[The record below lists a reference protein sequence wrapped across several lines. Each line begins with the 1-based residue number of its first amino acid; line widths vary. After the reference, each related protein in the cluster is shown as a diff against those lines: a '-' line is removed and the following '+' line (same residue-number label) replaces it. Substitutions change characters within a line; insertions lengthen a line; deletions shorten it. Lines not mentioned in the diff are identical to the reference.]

1 MEVYEFKKN
10 FLTRLLETTSVL
22 NGGGT
27 NIPASAIRSEWI
39 NLVEVAVEPTGWQA
53 LWKASRPVCEQLGVK
68 YPLVVLGTVDQVLF
82 DELKAS
88 FLIEAIQD
96 DDVQLPEEQ
105 ITVDLEELWP
115 LREQNNPALNV
126 NITAECIDKLR
137 FFYQHLWMPWDN
149 DTEDEHGWI
158 DKHLES
164 RIRFCHDLK
173 NKTMSRQLSS
183 HALALLAEARYIQR
197 KRTFIEQEL
206 SEAVGEEEEEEE
218 DNEASILKDDR
229 SGELLQ
235 LNLRL
240 NTIKNEINILENPVM
255 RNVFEK
261 VRFGAI
267 KDGKG
272 SAALMAYIVTQAVPI
287 DEQLTYL
294 QRVKTLIEPKLSV
307 KMCDSLQ
314 HALDHCSPDSA
325 IYLPPATRQD
335 IKFLEYLNSDGS
347 FRGVSDVSFVEDFD
361 KASKM
366 NPTIASKNDDSVLL
380 TIDGDFTLENI
391 QLDCSNVRTGVVI
404 KKGNIV
410 FRNCCFTGDP
420 NSSTKQ
426 GIVIFGNC
434 TITFDRCLIKEF
446 STGIYSN
453 HDCTINL
460 INSTISHCMTG
471 LETLDQCQIAFRS
484 TSVTHCTLYGVLLE
498 DFNDDGAVDR
508 TGSGAGGGSQ
518 VYEDYNTIERQ
529 EFTFEGGCE
538 FRDNAKGN
546 FVIRKGFS
554 ERFNSSCFVDE
565 DESQLHDMEDG
576 LEESVCNTTNVSFCD
591 DYLEASKL
599 SSTKHIVPPAMD
611 KSDREEQSASDTGV
625 SGSLSQSEDD
635 LSATGYHENSTQIVR
650 DVERSSVRDVKKSEQ
665 SSESDDCDESEA
677 RKATSSYSN
686 TYLKPRNMAQNPPEE
701 GFDQAEFEDDELG
714 EVQIETSSGRK
725 RLFSKE
731 LRCMMYGF
739 GDDQNPYTESVDLLE
754 DLVVEFITEMTHRAM
769 EIGRTGRVQVEDIV
783 FLVRKNSRKYAR
795 VKDLLTMNEEL
806 KRARKAFDEIKYAGA
821 EAKIK

>member
-1 MEVYEFKKN
+1 MEVYEFNKN
-10 FLTRLLETTSVL
+10 FLTRLLETTNVL
-22 NGGGT
+22 NGGGA

-39 NLVEVAVEPTGWQA
+39 NFVEVAVEPTGWQA

-82 DELKAS
+82 DELKAV
-88 FLIEAIQD
+88 FLIEAILD
-96 DDVQLPEEQ
+96 DDVQLPEEHL
-105 ITVDLEELWP
+105 TVQLEELWP

-137 FFYQHLWMPWDN
+137 FFYQHLWMPWDS
-149 DTEDEHGWI
+149 DTEDEHSWI
-158 DKHLES
+158 EKHLES

-173 NKTMSRQLSS
+173 NKAMSRQLSS
-183 HALALLAEARYIQR
+183 HAMALLAEARYIQR
-197 KRTFIEQEL
+197 KREYIEQEL
-206 SEAVGEEEEEEE
+206 SEEDEQEEE
-218 DNEASILKDDR
+218 DEDNETSILKDNR

-240 NTIKNEINILENPVM
+240 NTIKNEINVLENPVW
-255 RNVFEK
+255 RSVFEK
-261 VRFGAI
+261 VRFGSAKT
-267 KDGKG
+267 KD
-272 SAALMAYIVTQAVPI
+272 SSLMAYIVTKAVPM

-294 QRVKTLIEPKLSV
+294 QSAKEMMDPKIAV

-325 IYLPPATRQD
+325 IYLPPGTRQD
-335 IKFLEYLNSDGS
+335 IKFLEYLNSGGS
-347 FRGVSDVSFVEDFD
+347 FRGVSSASFVGDFVQ
-361 KASKM
+361 ASSV
-366 NPTIASKNDDSVLL
+366 NPTIVSKNDDSVLL

-404 KKGNIV
+404 KKGNII
-410 FRNCCFTGDP
+410 FRNCCFKGDSS
-420 NSSTKQ
+420 SSTKQ

-434 TITFDRCLIKEF
+434 NITFDRCLIKEF
-446 STGIYSN
+446 SSGVYSN

-460 INSTISHCMTG
+460 INTTISHCMTG

-484 TSVTHCTLYGVLLE
+484 ASITHCTQYGVLME
-498 DFNDDGAVDR
+498 DFNEDVQQDQNEVGNR
-508 TGSGAGGGSQ
+508 SRCGSQ
-518 VYEDYNTIERQ
+518 VYADFNTIERE
-529 EFTFEGGCE
+529 EFTFEGSCE
-538 FRDNAKGN
+538 FRDNVKGN

-565 DESQLHDMEDG
+565 DESQLLDAEDG
-576 LEESVCNTTNVSFCD
+576 LEESTCNATN
-591 DYLEASKL
+591 
-599 SSTKHIVPPAMD
+599 T
-611 KSDREEQSASDTGV
+611 EQVNCSASDTGV

-635 LSATGYHENSTQIVR
+635 LSTGYCDNSTQ
-650 DVERSSVRDVKKSEQ
+650 
-665 SSESDDCDESEA
+665 
-677 RKATSSYSN
+677 
-686 TYLKPRNMAQNPPEE
+686 
-701 GFDQAEFEDDELG
+701 FEDDELG

-821 EAKIK
+821 EAKLK